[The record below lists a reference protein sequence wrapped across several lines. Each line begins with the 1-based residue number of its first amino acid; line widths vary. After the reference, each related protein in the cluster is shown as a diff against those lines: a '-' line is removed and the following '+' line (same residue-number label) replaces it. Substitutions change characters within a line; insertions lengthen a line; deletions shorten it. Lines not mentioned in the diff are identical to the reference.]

1 MKSLFSV
8 LVAVA
13 VIAGCSQDDGMLTAA
28 DVSVDGTSVELSSSS
43 VSDARFSAGGNA
55 EYEVTIINM
64 SHSQPFSPGVLVTH
78 DASASLFSGGSAASE
93 GIRLIAENGDPSTAA
108 MALGGADGVSDVEA
122 TMAPVH
128 RKGGPG
134 PDKLTAYITASDG
147 ARYLSLAAML
157 ICTNDG
163 FIGLDSVELPKGP
176 ETAVYFPGAYD
187 AGTEANDELYT
198 SVVDPCGGIG
208 PIAVA
213 PDGQN
218 NRTATSDVVA
228 SHPGFTGAGDLD
240 ADAYNWRNKV
250 ARVTVKRVR

>member
-1 MKSLFSV
+1 MKSIFSV

-13 VIAGCSQDDGMLTAA
+13 VIAGCSQDDGMLTA
-28 DVSVDGTSVELSSSS
+28 VDGGSSVEFASASASKAG
-43 VSDARFSAGGNA
+43 VSAASEA

-93 GIRLIAENGDPSTAA
+93 GIRLIAENGDPSTAVG
-108 MALGGADGVSDVEA
+108 ALTGADGVSGVVG

-128 RKGGPG
+128 IKGGPG
-134 PDKLTAYITASDG
+134 PDKLTAYIKAAEG

-163 FIGLDSVELPKGP
+163 FIGLDSVELPSGP

-198 SVVDPCGGIG
+198 SVVDPCGAIG
-208 PIAVA
+208 PVAVA
-213 PDGQN
+213 ADGQN
-218 NRTATSDVVA
+218 DRPATSGVVE
-228 SHPGFTGAGDLD
+228 SHPGFTGVGDMD